1 MVRSAAVVLAVMLLI
16 PGIAH
21 AQQQAVH
28 LVVDGETLWG
38 LAQRY
43 YSDPFRWPRIYEA
56 NRGAVEDPHWIY
68 PGEQLVIPEVTAAAP
83 PVEAV
88 AVTPAPAEPEPEPEP
103 APAPPP
109 AVAAVEPERTIFY
122 VTEGSAAFGLIDE
135 AAARRM
141 AVPRDVA
148 YGAPW
153 LGPLGEPPH
162 LGVLEEFAG
171 AEDERVPR
179 TTAFRYDR
187 VQVRFTGLV
196 FPPGTE
202 LLSFRASLVIPGV
215 GRVLVPTGVLTVS
228 DPIPGGVVALVV
240 DVFERLSLGDYV
252 QLLPTFPLRPGMTA
266 VPASGG
272 ADAAIIGFERDQAL
286 QSVHDIAF
294 LDQGSDHGVAIGDEY
309 VVLWREETGAPP
321 EVEGRLQVVSVH
333 PDHSSARIT
342 GLRNPVFEVGRRV
355 SLDRKMP

>member
-1 MVRSAAVVLAVMLLI
+1 MVRSAWVVLALMLLI
-16 PGIAH
+16 PGITQ
-21 AQQQAVH
+21 AQQPAVH
-28 LVVDGETLWG
+28 AVVDGETLWG

-43 YSDPFRWPRIYEA
+43 YNDPWRWPRIYEA
-56 NRGAVEDPHWIY
+56 NRGVVEDPQWINRE
-68 PGEQLVIPEVTAAAP
+68 EQLVIPEIMAAP
-83 PVEAV
+83 PPVQAVVVE
-88 AVTPAPAEPEPEPEP
+88 PAPPEPEPRPEP

-109 AVAAVEPERTIFY
+109 AMAAGRGRTIFH

-135 AAARRM
+135 AAALRM

-171 AEDERVPR
+171 ADDERVPR

-202 LLSFRASLVIPGV
+202 LLSFRVSRVIPGV

-228 DPIPGGVVALVV
+228 DPIPGGAVALVV

-252 QLLPTFPLRPGMTA
+252 QLLPTFSLRPGMTA

-272 ADAAIIGFERDQAL
+272 ADAAIIDFVRDQAL

-294 LDQGSDHGVAIGDEY
+294 LEQGSDQGVAIGD
-309 VVLWREETGAPP
+309 
-321 EVEGRLQVVSVH
+321 
-333 PDHSSARIT
+333 
-342 GLRNPVFEVGRRV
+342 
-355 SLDRKMP
+355 